1 MLGVLR
7 ETFIN
12 LEKGKT
18 FDFIGKAAGGG
29 REYFA
34 EISPIQQIQTQP
46 LSLSH
51 THTLSLFCC
60 FEGFFGG
67 SPQEYFLRLMN
78 QYVKTFKTSLS
89 HYFVMLK

>member
-34 EISPIQQIQTQP
+34 EISPIQLNPNTAS
-46 LSLSH
+46 LSLTH
-51 THTLSLFCC
+51 THTFTFLLF
-60 FEGFFGG
+60 
-67 SPQEYFLRLMN
+67 
-78 QYVKTFKTSLS
+78 
-89 HYFVMLK
+89 

>member
-18 FDFIGKAAGGG
+18 FDFIGKAG
-29 REYFA
+29 REEESILERYPLY
-34 EISPIQQIQTQP
+34 SKSKHS

-51 THTLSLFCC
+51 RDTLSLFCC

-67 SPQEYFLRLMN
+67 SPQEYFVRLMN
-78 QYVKTFKTSLS
+78 QYVKTFKMSLS